1 MEHQDWSTVV
11 FNKKSTDK
19 DKTNE
24 KESVSYNTNP
34 KVIIHTGPKVKKLD
48 DGEEVISVKLVTKEM
63 STIIKDKR
71 NELKMT
77 QKELGQKC
85 NLDSKIINEIE
96 KGGCLYVAEQKNKIS
111 RVLGVKIPR
120 EFK

>member
-1 MEHQDWSTVV
+1 M
-11 FNKKSTDK
+11 
-19 DKTNE
+19 
-24 KESVSYNTNP
+24 
-34 KVIIHTGPKVKKLD
+34 D

-63 STIIKDKR
+63 SNIIREKR

-85 NLDSKIINEIE
+85 NLDSKIINDIE
-96 KGGCLYVAEQKNKIS
+96 RGGCLYISEQINKIS

-120 EFK
+120 EFR